1 MFTFVKIV
9 SQQYPSEAIFV
20 QLSSMETNKGLRATF
35 IGMIVSA
42 VLAVI
47 KGVGGIVGNSYAL
60 VADAIESTTDIVTSA
75 MLWMGLRWA
84 GKPADHDHPY
94 GHGKGEALI
103 AVGIGLALIAAS
115 IVIAVKSIQN
125 IVTPHKTPEAFTLI
139 ILVAVIVTKEI
150 LYRFVLKTGVETGS
164 SAVKAD
170 AFHHRSDA
178 ITSAAA
184 FIGISIGLIGGPG
197 YEIADDYAA
206 LFASAVILYNAYRII
221 RPAIGE
227 LVDEELDPELNQE
240 VKTIAGKVNDVI
252 LVERCRIRKMGIMKI
267 ADLHIW
273 VNKNLT
279 VEQGHS
285 IAHNVKDK
293 IQEAYPFFADV
304 MIHIEPARENQSQ

>member
-1 MFTFVKIV
+1 
-9 SQQYPSEAIFV
+9 
-20 QLSSMETNKGLRATF
+20 MEPNKGLKTTF
-35 IGMIVSA
+35 IGLIVSA

-47 KGVGGIVGNSYAL
+47 KGVGGILGNSYAL
-60 VADAIESTTDIVTSA
+60 VADAIESTTDIVTA
-75 MLWMGLRWA
+75 ALLWFGLKWA
-84 GKPADHDHPY
+84 GRPPDRDHPY

-103 AVGIGLALIAAS
+103 AVGIGLALVTAS

-139 ILVAVIVTKEI
+139 ILIAVIVTKEM
-150 LYRFVLKTGVETGS
+150 LYRFVLKTGDETGS
-164 SAVKAD
+164 SAIKAD

-178 ITSAAA
+178 ITSVAA

-221 RPAIGE
+221 RPALGE
-227 LVDEELDPELNQE
+227 LLDEELDPELNNQI
-240 VKTIAGKVNDVI
+240 KSIAENVDKVVF
-252 LVERCRIRKMGIMKI
+252 VERCRIRKMGIMKL

-273 VNKNLT
+273 VDKHLT
-279 VEQGHS
+279 VEQGHT
-285 IAHNVKDK
+285 IAHQVKDR

-304 MIHIEPARENQSQ
+304 MIHIEPAREPGT

>member
-1 MFTFVKIV
+1 MT
-9 SQQYPSEAIFV
+9 
-20 QLSSMETNKGLRATF
+20 
-35 IGMIVSA
+35 VSA

-47 KGVGGIVGNSYAL
+47 KGVGGILGNSYAL

-75 MLWMGLRWA
+75 LLWFGLKWA
-84 GKPADHDHPY
+84 GRPADHDHPY

-103 AVGIGLALIAAS
+103 AVGIGLALVAAS
-115 IVIAVKSIQN
+115 IVITVKSIQN
-125 IVTPHKTPEAFTLI
+125 IVTPHKTPEAFTLV
-139 ILVAVIVTKEI
+139 ILVAVIATKEI
-150 LYRFVLKTGVETGS
+150 LYRFVLKAGVETGS
-164 SAVKAD
+164 SAVQAD

-197 YEIADDYAA
+197 YEIADDFAA
-206 LFASAVILYNAYRII
+206 LLASAVILYNAYRIV

-227 LVDEELDPELNQE
+227 LLDEDLEPELNDQ
-240 VKTIAGKVNDVI
+240 VKSIAEKVDKVVM
-252 LVERCRIRKMGIMKI
+252 VERCRIRKMGIMKF

-273 VNKNLT
+273 VDKNLT

-285 IAHNVKDK
+285 IAHEVKDT

-304 MIHIEPARENQSQ
+304 MIHIEPARDIRS

>member
-1 MFTFVKIV
+1 
-9 SQQYPSEAIFV
+9 
-20 QLSSMETNKGLRATF
+20 METNKGLRATF
-35 IGMIVSA
+35 IGMVVSA

-47 KGVGGIVGNSYAL
+47 KGVGGILGNSYAL

-75 MLWMGLRWA
+75 LLWFGLKWA
-84 GKPADHDHPY
+84 WRPPDRDHPY

-103 AVGIGLALIAAS
+103 AVGIGLALVAAS
-115 IVIAVKSIQN
+115 IVIAVKSVQN
-125 IVTPHKTPEAFTLI
+125 IVTPHKTPEAFTLV

-150 LYRFVLKTGVETGS
+150 LYRFVLKTGDETGS

-178 ITSAAA
+178 ITSAVA

-227 LVDEELDPELNQE
+227 LLDEDLEPELNDQIKLLAE
-240 VKTIAGKVNDVI
+240 KVDNVI
-252 LVERCRIRKMGIMKI
+252 LVERCRIRKMGIMKF
-267 ADLHIW
+267 ADLHVW
-273 VNKNLT
+273 VDKNLT
-279 VEQGHS
+279 VEQGHA
-285 IAHNVKDK
+285 IAHDVKDR

-304 MIHIEPARENQSQ
+304 MIHIEPAREQRT